1 MSRVALGGTA
11 VNAGMVTRRSGS
23 LAVPISV
30 VFVNI
35 VPPTAQTNHR
45 RRSVVLATAR
55 LERLRLVV
63 GASSG
68 MVSYQSLIN
77 YS

>member
-11 VNAGMVTRRSGS
+11 VSAGMVTRRSGS

-35 VPPTAQTNHR
+35 VPPTAQANHR
-45 RRSVVLATAR
+45 RRPDQLRRRSPVLGLIDFGGRVEGTPAR
-55 LERLRLVV
+55 
-63 GASSG
+63 
-68 MVSYQSLIN
+68 
-77 YS
+77 